1 MQFLPTFILPASGE
15 SGTSKGSGASHGR
28 SESSFS
34 VLLQHA
40 SGAAGDKGRDQVR
53 SLLEAKASSLS
64 AEGQEA
70 WSQARG
76 LLAKAGA
83 AVRQEAA
90 KAAGDD
96 SSGENTS
103 RTQKLLSALLTA
115 MGGSGKQAGLGVQS
129 LTLTR
134 EDFAGLREGLAKYGF
149 SEQELDELQALVN
162 SKGGLTWGKLVSA
175 TARKMAGLD
184 AFPVELSQEE
194 TRSIQSFFQK
204 VGCTPQEAE
213 DLQDKLRKG
222 ETTAVWQ
229 ALEGKLAALPEGS
242 ALDLDAGEIEA
253 LCKALRLDADQSGR
267 LRTAIKEDGSARLA
281 IKDLQAVVS
290 ELKTDAAQ
298 KAADRSATA
307 TALRDLVAEAF
318 ESARDK
324 ASVESNADRRPGD
337 EARRARLLAEAA
349 EDERQA
355 EEDQYRPLSGKRADE
370 SGEAADQSSRLPG
383 SGRSRLAQDGQQ
395 KDGEAKAGLGQ
406 DKQSGRQAG
415 DQAAAQNAQADT
427 RTEDQKAWAE
437 FWGKVARDRAGSAEM
452 KAEVKAASTENP
464 TILAAEAAAKAE
476 AAAADPA
483 AGLEK
488 FAPRQVLRQVE
499 SGIFRNLSEGTKQLT
514 LRLDPPDLGKLNLQ
528 ITVRGQ
534 EVNVVLKAENADA
547 GRMLQENMHQLRQ
560 TLEDQGLKVGKLE
573 VQTQLSDGNQSQAWA
588 GADRHNEARDRD
600 EAARALD
607 RMRILRGGNA
617 VVQEMQTG
625 DVTAIHSH
633 EGLSVIA

>member
-1 MQFLPTFILPASGE
+1 MQFLPTFIMSASGE
-15 SGTSKGSGASHGR
+15 SGTSHGSGSSRGR
-28 SESSFS
+28 SESSSFS
-34 VLLQHA
+34 ALLQHA

-53 SLLEAKASSLS
+53 NLLEAKASSLS
-64 AEGQEA
+64 SEGQEA
-70 WSQARG
+70 WSKARG

-83 AVRQEAA
+83 AARQEAD
-90 KAAGDD
+90 KAADD
-96 SSGENTS
+96 GSSGETAS

-115 MGGSGKQAGLGVQS
+115 TGGAGKGTGLGVQS

-134 EDFAGLREGLAKYGF
+134 EDFAALREGLAKYGF
-149 SEQELDELQALVN
+149 SEQELGELQALVN

-184 AFPVELSQEE
+184 AFPVELSLDE
-194 TRSIQSFFQK
+194 TRSIQSFLQK
-204 VGCTPQEAE
+204 AGCTPQEAE
-213 DLQDKLRKG
+213 ELLDKLRKG

-229 ALEGKLAALPEGS
+229 ALDGKLAALPEGS

-253 LCKALRLDADQSGR
+253 LCKALQSGR

-298 KAADRSATA
+298 RAADRSSTA

-324 ASVESNADRRPGD
+324 AGVEAKADRRPGD
-337 EARRARLLAEAA
+337 EARRAKLLAEAA

-370 SGEAADQSSRLPG
+370 SEEGTGLSSRLPG

-406 DKQSGRQAG
+406 DKHAGRQAG
-415 DQAAAQNAQADT
+415 NQAATQNAQADT
-427 RTEDQKAWAE
+427 RTEEQKAWAE
-437 FWGKVARDRAGSAEM
+437 FWGKVARDRAGSAETKTAA
-452 KAEVKAASTENP
+452 KAKAASTENP
-464 TILAAEAAAKAE
+464 TILAAGAASKAE

-499 SGIFRNLSEGTKQLT
+499 SGIFKNLSEGTKQLT

-534 EVNVVLKAENADA
+534 EVNVVLKAENADV

-560 TLEDQGLKVGKLE
+560 TLEDQGLKVGKME

-607 RMRILRGGNA
+607 RMRVLRGESA